1 MKHIAK
7 SDEPPELENWKNR
20 VNDPENDGWR
30 PTWKNFQNPEKTIVH
45 NALLK
50 DQGNICCYCMREIGK
65 ETSHIEH
72 VLPRSRTGEEERLSF
87 ANMLT
92 SCDGEYQQD
101 SNTQNKNDELLQQH
115 CGHYRQNWYDS
126 ALYVSPLIPGCE
138 KRFRFY
144 DDGAIRPVD
153 DDPGAKATIE
163 KLYLNYSLLIKN
175 RKAAIIDATL
185 DLASLTDSQI
195 VERYKEFSERNSDG
209 KFKEYCIAVQQ
220 VLSRLVS
227 PEFLNQGNEQ

>member
-1 MKHIAK
+1 MKHIIK
-7 SDEPPELENWKNR
+7 NDEPPELNHWKNR

-30 PTWKNFQNPEKTIVH
+30 PTWRNFQNPEKTIVH
-45 NALLK
+45 NALIK
-50 DQGNICCYCMREIGK
+50 DQGHICCYCMREIGK

-72 VLPRSRTGEEERLSF
+72 VNPRSGTGEEERLSY

-92 SCDGEYQQD
+92 SCDAEDQQKR
-101 SNTQNKNDELLQQH
+101 NGQNGNDELLQQH
-115 CGHYRQNWYDS
+115 CGHYRQTWYDT
-126 ALYVSPLIPGCE
+126 ALYVSPLIPDCE

-163 KLYLNYSLLIKN
+163 KLRLNYSLLIKN
-175 RKAAIIDATL
+175 RKAAITDATF
-185 DLASLTDSQI
+185 DIDTLTDAQI
-195 VERYKEFSERNSDG
+195 VERFREFSERDADG
-209 KFKEYCIAVQQ
+209 KFKEYCTAVQQ

-227 PEFLNQGNEQ
+227 SGLVNQGNE